1 MQGNQDW
8 EKGREERERLE
19 EEKLEEEE
27 ERLEKW
33 LKKEKKKTDYIV
45 VGPIS
50 KDFYKDTGAFC
61 SLGRGQISVLFQCE
75 DFVCVIPGR
84 QGAPRTEAKWEEE
97 ERRLGTIKASFR
109 IVGNCYSSSCYH
121 LCSLIG
127 QFYCEGR
134 FLRLFALFQGSPHVR
149 TKNQQ
154 DCFSL

>member
-61 SLGRGQISVLFQCE
+61 SLGRGQIKV
-75 DFVCVIPGR
+75 P
-84 QGAPRTEAKWEEE
+84 
-97 ERRLGTIKASFR
+97 
-109 IVGNCYSSSCYH
+109 
-121 LCSLIG
+121 
-127 QFYCEGR
+127 
-134 FLRLFALFQGSPHVR
+134 
-149 TKNQQ
+149 
-154 DCFSL
+154 CFSVKTLHVSSLAGKVHLIPRPSGRRKRGG